1 MIVHSVITL
10 QGFPGGSEGKVSA
23 CNVGDLGSVPGSGRS
38 PEEGNGNPLQW
49 SCLENPRDAG
59 AWWAAVYGVSQSRTR
74 LKRLSSSSSAGDLG
88 SVPGSGRSP
97 GERNG
102 YPFQYSCLENSMD
115 RGAWWAT
122 VHGVT
127 KSQADTVYTH
137 CVMKRPQARWLQ
149 LTFPDPDTRTS
160 PFTSGC

>member
-1 MIVHSVITL
+1 MVREKLGQGMALVLKSWQTL
-10 QGFPGGSEGKVSA
+10 EAPPAADTPLALLPHCTFPCEGKSGYPIPVEDSKFNPCPGGSDGKESA
-23 CNVGDLGSVPGSGRS
+23 CRTGDVGSI
-38 PEEGNGNPLQW
+38 
-49 SCLENPRDAG
+49 
-59 AWWAAVYGVSQSRTR
+59 
-74 LKRLSSSSSAGDLG
+74 
-88 SVPGSGRSP
+88 PGSGRSP

-127 KSQADTVYTH
+127 KSQTDTVYTQ
-137 CVMKRPQARWLQ
+137 CVMKRPQACRLQ